1 MEIPKNRYRNTSDF
15 QGESGN
21 ATVNL
26 SQLSLFVDNMI
37 SNYNFPEL
45 ATARE
50 WVSNAHDSHIASGQ
64 TRPVEVVLPS
74 RLQPTFSVQDFGLG
88 MSADDVKSI
97 YLDFGSST
105 KRDDNTG
112 IGGFGIGGKSA
123 LAIASQYTMSAV
135 KDGLKNIFIF
145 ERSPAG
151 GVGFKRV
158 IEDAPTDEPNGV
170 LVQVSVD
177 RPEQFS
183 EQNVNRVLAGW
194 SNSQVK
200 IMNRPDGFF
209 SIPDSGIKTEF
220 TVDVTELTGTEGQ
233 TELDIRNVGGYV
245 LNGALDPFDTG
256 ATISKKLGLGWREF
270 AVLVGPVVYTFEP
283 NIARSALA
291 EYMVASVNIGDV
303 TFPSSREVIEPNR
316 RNREFVGTV
325 FNKLVEEA
333 DALMQKRA
341 DELTS
346 RREAL
351 ALHRSPL
358 ARNRYD
364 FKVEFQGESIPT
376 TFSKSDGDAVF
387 EYRSV
392 GNWQGIKNYKLT
404 ATTFTSDNKLP
415 LDIETLVI
423 LDSDTSDQSIRNNVR
438 LLHTDRE
445 DKPGNLKGY
454 LLITKTPSEWVKA
467 AAKTVITSTELAE
480 KAKEIRQAIRD
491 GKIVPSAGTAAA
503 TPRRSRRDRIGEYSS
518 HYLNFSTDAE
528 GKVSVEEKYSDL
540 IDFYDDVFDPKK
552 TLVLTT
558 ASKDSMD
565 ASEFIPY
572 FKAFNVNPDDAQF
585 LYIAT
590 SSKHETLRILLGDE
604 VEITDTVT
612 WMTQNFADLAQYSH
626 RNPEDIAREIP
637 LRLGHSEHSLLEYA
651 GLSELHPKMQEIV
664 ALNKELDESM
674 QIVNGWSS
682 AARIV
687 REVMGFERG
696 SVESSMSAR
705 PEFFFLTHTSY
716 YGRGLSEDQKPAVRQ
731 MINNMVELWL
741 ANVAAEKQA
750 ESDKAALEAAE
761 AEDALSSSADNKIP
775 AYAN

>member
-45 ATARE
+45 ATFRE
-50 WVSNAHDSHIASGQ
+50 WVSNAHDSHVASGQ

-74 RLQPTFSVQDFGLG
+74 QLQPTFSVQDYGIG
-88 MSADDVKSI
+88 MSADDVKEV

-158 IEDAPTDEPNGV
+158 IEDAPTDEPNSV

-220 TVDVTELTGTEGQ
+220 TVDVTDLTSAEGQ

-256 ATISKKLGLGWREF
+256 QTISKKLGLGWREF

-341 DELTS
+341 DELTT

-364 FKVEFQGESIPT
+364 FKVKFQGESIPT
-376 TFSKSDGDAVF
+376 TFEKAADDGIY

-392 GNWQGIKNYKLT
+392 GNWQGIKNYQLS
-404 ATTFTSDNKLP
+404 AIPFNSDNKYS

-423 LDSDTSDQSIRNNVR
+423 LDSEITEQSVRNATR

-445 DKPGNLKGY
+445 DKPADLKGY
-454 LLITKTPSEWVKA
+454 LYITKNPSEWAKA
-467 AAKTVITSTELAE
+467 AAKTVITSTELTA

-491 GKIVPSAGTAAA
+491 GKIAPSANAVA
-503 TPRRSRRDRIGEYSS
+503 TPRRSRRDRIGEYTA
-518 HYLNFSTDAE
+518 HYLDFSTDAD
-528 GKVSVEEKYSDL
+528 GKLSVEEKYSDL

-558 ASKDSMD
+558 ASKDGMD
-565 ASEFIPY
+565 ANAFIPY
-572 FKAFNVNPDDAQF
+572 FQAFNVNPDDAQF

-590 SSKHETLRILLGDE
+590 SSKIETLRILLGDE

-612 WMTQNFADLAQYSH
+612 WMKNNFADQAQYSH
-626 RNPEDIAREIP
+626 RNPEDIVKELP
-637 LRLGHSEHSLLEYA
+637 LRLSHSDHTLLEYA

-687 REVMGFERG
+687 REIMGFDQS
-696 SVESSMSAR
+696 SVNMSATSR
-705 PEFFFLTHTSY
+705 PEFFFLTNTSY
-716 YGRGLSEDQKPAVRQ
+716 YGRGISDDYKPAVRQ

-750 ESDKAALEAAE
+750 ESDKAALEEAE
-761 AEDALSSSADNKIP
+761 ADDAFSSSADNKIP

>member
-45 ATARE
+45 ATFRE
-50 WVSNAHDSHIASGQ
+50 WVSNAHDSHVASGQ

-74 RLQPTFSVQDFGLG
+74 QLQPTFSVQDYGIG
-88 MSADDVKSI
+88 MSADDVKKV

-158 IEDAPTDEPNGV
+158 IEDAPTDEPNSV

-220 TVDVTELTGTEGQ
+220 TVDVTDLTSVEGQ

-256 ATISKKLGLGWREF
+256 QTISKKLGLGWREF

-341 DELTS
+341 DELTT

-364 FKVEFQGESIPT
+364 FKVKFQGESIPT
-376 TFSKSDGDAVF
+376 TFEKAADDGIF

-392 GNWQGIKNYKLT
+392 GNWQGIKNYQLS
-404 ATTFTSDNKLP
+404 AMPFNSDNKYS

-423 LDSDTSDQSIRNNVR
+423 LDSEITEQSVRNATR

-445 DKPGNLKGY
+445 DKPADLKGY
-454 LLITKTPSEWVKA
+454 LYITKNPSEWAKA
-467 AAKTVITSTELAE
+467 AAKTVITSTELTA

-491 GKIVPSAGTAAA
+491 GKIAPSANAVA
-503 TPRRSRRDRIGEYSS
+503 TPRRSRRDRIGEYTA
-518 HYLNFSTDAE
+518 HYLDFSTDAD
-528 GKVSVEEKYSDL
+528 GKLSVEEKYSDL

-558 ASKDSMD
+558 ASKDGMD
-565 ASEFIPY
+565 ANAFIPY
-572 FKAFNVNPDDAQF
+572 FQAFNVNPDDAQF

-590 SSKHETLRILLGDE
+590 SSKIETLRILLGDE

-612 WMTQNFADLAQYSH
+612 WMKNNFADQAQYSH
-626 RNPEDIAREIP
+626 RNPEDIVKELP
-637 LRLGHSEHSLLEYA
+637 LRLSHSDHTLLEYA

-687 REVMGFERG
+687 REIMGFDQS
-696 SVESSMSAR
+696 SVNMSATSR
-705 PEFFFLTHTSY
+705 PEFFFLTNTSY
-716 YGRGLSEDQKPAVRQ
+716 YGRGISDDYKPAVRQ

-750 ESDKAALEAAE
+750 ESDKAALEEAE
-761 AEDALSSSADNKIP
+761 ADDAFSSSADNKIP